1 MRDLVKLYR
10 ESFELITDNPNL
22 STDKIPDHLL
32 EAWLSDEVIVITES
46 EQPYFTV
53 SIFHVAQD
61 EYLSRKG
68 ITTDP
73 DEQIQKHRFDIFQ
86 YILALESVNRQF
98 PIKLRPVQIL
108 DFDNYDTPLTFSLN
122 PQNLNELVTL
132 TSALKPLKNKFKFN

>member
-46 EQPYFTV
+46 EQPYFAV

-108 DFDNYDTPLTFSLN
+108 DFDNYDTPLTFSLK
-122 PQNLNELVTL
+122 PQNLNELETL